1 MWWIAADM
9 GDDMTMSPFGR
20 MPQSDGS
27 LGVLA
32 MLSVLVVIPAA
43 LIVNVLEADLVLPAL
58 SVLLFSL
65 AAIAA
70 AVAGLIK
77 AEKHVQHVTLWDI
90 AGGLA
95 ITGCAATVFGEPD
108 QAVQLFEHLFER
120 SEKR

>member
-1 MWWIAADM
+1 MM
-9 GDDMTMSPFGR
+9 MSPFGR
-20 MPQSDGS
+20 IPGSDGS

-32 MLSVLVVIPAA
+32 MLSVLVVVPAA
-43 LIVNVLEADLVLPAL
+43 LIVSALEADLVLPAL

-70 AVAGLIK
+70 GVAGLIK
-77 AEKHVQHVTLWDI
+77 AEKHVQYVTLWDI

-120 SEKR
+120 STKRQ